1 MKTVLNLQPI
11 REKKSDDSDQSQI
24 VLFEIK
30 MHYKQKER
38 HKVSYMKTYIC
49 IDDVRLAI
57 PGLEGVSVPLDLFNT
72 SSATI
77 PDDLEDL
84 DMDRYI
90 LIHFNSQIC
99 LKLTGC
105 LYVTLS
111 NHCAVPFREGL

>member
-1 MKTVLNLQPI
+1 
-11 REKKSDDSDQSQI
+11 
-24 VLFEIK
+24 
-30 MHYKQKER
+30 
-38 HKVSYMKTYIC
+38 MKTYIC

-90 LIHFNSQIC
+90 LIHFNLNHNRMSIC
-99 LKLTGC
+99 NALQPLRSAFQGRSINIWRRVTPPFQENLPWLKNYLFFLLKT
-105 LYVTLS
+105 
-111 NHCAVPFREGL
+111 